1 MSQHE
6 KMAWWAL
13 ISGVLIWSFLLM
25 RFTENWDIVQLPAGF
40 MLETYVTMIVLWIA
54 ASVVPSIL
62 AARDREQCAKDERDL
77 AIEANGDRWEGW
89 VVVIA
94 INVLI
99 VQMLSHSLHA
109 DRTPSLPRLDLATTS
124 GIIFVLLTVLFL
136 ADAVKQAVIVWQYR
150 R

>member
-13 ISGVLIWSFLLM
+13 ASGALIWSFLLM
-25 RFTENWDIVQLPAGF
+25 RFTENWLIVALPPSL
-40 MLETYVTMIVLWIA
+40 MLQTYVTMIVLWII
-54 ASVVPSIL
+54 ASVIPSIV
-62 AARDREQCAKDERDL
+62 AARDPADSVKDERDR
-77 AIEANGDRWEGW
+77 AIEARGDRWEGW

-94 INVLI
+94 VNVLI
-99 VQMLSHSLHA
+99 VQLLSDA
-109 DRTPSLPRLDLATTS
+109 VYTDRQPSIPKLDLGSTP
-124 GIIFVLLTVLFL
+124 GLVFILLSVLFL